1 MWIIALIKKNDN
13 SNKNQNRN
21 DNNQMVIMM
30 IMIKMMIMMM
40 IMIMFGTDL
49 AWTFMMENGIR
60 RGPPNLPMAMG
71 GKWGFSIIRPMCHK
85 EKRASMSNALVTSD
99 CSFVENRDQLEQSF
113 SDAGSEDQSK
123 LKPETED
130 KEIQVNSAVICT
142 EKKEADDHDHIHRI
156 AGKTRPNTRRK
167 MRLAR
172 V

>member
-1 MWIIALIKKNDN
+1 MLIIALIK
-13 SNKNQNRN
+13 
-21 DNNQMVIMM
+21 
-30 IMIKMMIMMM
+30 MIKMMFKMMTM

-49 AWTFMMENGIR
+49 AWAFMLEYGIR
-60 RGPPNLPMAMG
+60 RGPPNLPMVMG
-71 GKWGFSIIRPMCHK
+71 GKWGFSLIGPMCHE
-85 EKRASMSNALVTSD
+85 EKRASMSNALMTSD
-99 CSFVENRDQLEQSF
+99 FALENRDQLEQSF

-130 KEIQVNSAVICT
+130 KEIQVNSAVIST